1 MFQPKL
7 HLPHAAMQKIG
18 RNAIGNPRGLCG
30 LRTQSMTK
38 TSSQNP
44 DHSER
49 RPLRRDPTTLTR
61 HGANST
67 LQHPSSIVSVGLTC
81 IRAIAAAAKVTNP
94 RRRPTVTILS
104 PVRPRYLA
112 AALNAEAEGG
122 DGGGAPAQHR
132 LACGDWGGVDFFFG
146 RNLPAELITAGE
158 GSPRIRV
165 APEETA
171 AEKGVFW
178 PVTR

>member
-1 MFQPKL
+1 
-7 HLPHAAMQKIG
+7 
-18 RNAIGNPRGLCG
+18 
-30 LRTQSMTK
+30 MTK
-38 TSSQNP
+38 TSSQNTG
-44 DHSER
+44 HSER
-49 RPLRRDPTTLTR
+49 RPQPRPLRRDPTTLMR

-67 LQHPSSIVSVGLTC
+67 LQNPSRIVSLGLTC

-122 DGGGAPAQHR
+122 DAGGAPAQHR